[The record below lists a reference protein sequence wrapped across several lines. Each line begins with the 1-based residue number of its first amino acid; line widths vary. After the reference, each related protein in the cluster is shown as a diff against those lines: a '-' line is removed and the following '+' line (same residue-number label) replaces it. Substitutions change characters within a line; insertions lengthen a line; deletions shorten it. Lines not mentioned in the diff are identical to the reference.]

1 MRECFSFSH
10 PNIWQ
15 QHGGR
20 SGFWRWLTSLLSG
33 MMPVDPC
40 KYILSGCWDKQG
52 RFGSFFSFRCLTY
65 LCVWLCPLLY
75 KIPPDLRSVLHLETR
90 PVGLISNR
98 YEPYILD
105 QRIKPMVKRNESV
118 KSYSSSC
125 SALHMRSDGWLLGFI
140 CNPDSFS
147 L

>member
-1 MRECFSFSH
+1 MRKYFSFSH
-10 PNIWQ
+10 PNIWR

-20 SGFWRWLTSLLSG
+20 SGFWCWLTSRIRG
-33 MMPVDPC
+33 TTPTDPC
-40 KYILSGCWDKQG
+40 KYILSSCWDKQG
-52 RFGSFFSFRCLTY
+52 RFGFFRCSTY
-65 LCVWLCPLLY
+65 LCVWLCPPLY
-75 KIPPDLRSVLHLETR
+75 KIPTDLRSVLHLATR

-105 QRIKPMVKRNESV
+105 QRIKPMVKCNESV

-140 CNPDSFS
+140 RNPDSFS